1 MKITVLAGSPKGNKS
16 VTLQSVRWLE
26 RRFPEHHFVVHRIAQ
41 RIKVLENAPEA
52 FEEVLEDIRTADLV
66 LWAFPVYYFLVH
78 AHLKRFI
85 ELIFERGADK
95 AFTGQYSAAI
105 STSIHFYD
113 HTAHEYV
120 HGVSEDMGM
129 LWLGSFSAHMM
140 DLTSEK
146 KRKRLETFFRYR
158 VDQVAGQVP
167 VLPTYSPVKPHAF
180 EYHPGPLRGKTLD
193 GRGAPRAVV
202 LTDQTPGDGNLNAM
216 VERFVEVFPGPSE
229 VVNLHD
235 LDIKASCQG
244 CLQCAYDN
252 QCVYEGKDGFSD
264 FYRATVETADVLVF
278 AGSIKDRY
286 LSSRWKTYFDRTFFE
301 NHRPMLRDRQVLV
314 LVSGPLRQVSN
325 LREILTAYVEVQM
338 ANLVG
343 LVTDEVEG
351 SPSLDEVIDDLAQRA
366 VRYWEEDYNAPATFR
381 GEGGHKVFRDAVW
394 GWMRMPFVS
403 DHRTYKKTGLYD
415 FPHGN
420 WKSRLSNAVT
430 LPLLRSR
437 RVRKNVYPNLRQL
450 MVKRHVQ
457 IVEQT
462 VPRGERGGG
471 RNTA

>member
-26 RRFPEHHFVVHRIAQ
+26 RRFPEHEFVVHRIAQ
-41 RIKVLENAPEA
+41 RIKRVEADPEA
-52 FEEVLEDIRTADLV
+52 FEEVLRDIRTADLV

-85 ELIFERGADK
+85 EMVFEREGLD
-95 AFTGQYSAAI
+95 AFAGRYAAAI
-105 STSIHFYD
+105 STSIQFYD
-113 HTAHEYV
+113 HTAHEYI

-146 KRKRLETFFRYR
+146 KRKRLESFFQHRL
-158 VDQVAGQVP
+158 GQILGQAP
-167 VLPTYSPVKPHAF
+167 VLPTFSRVKTNGF
-180 EYHPGPLRGKTLD
+180 VYEPGPLPDPKFERA
-193 GRGAPRAVV
+193 GALRAVV
-202 LTDQTPGDGNLNAM
+202 VTDQTPADHNLEAM
-216 VERFVEVFPGPSE
+216 VDRFVEVFPGLVE

-244 CLQCAYDN
+244 CIQCAYDN

-264 FYRATVETADVLVF
+264 FYRTKVETADILLF
-278 AGSIKDRY
+278 AGAIKDRY
-286 LSSRWKTYFDRTFFE
+286 LSSLWKTYFDRTFFE
-301 NHRPMLRDRQVLV
+301 NHRPMLRDRQVL
-314 LVSGPLRQVSN
+314 LFLSGSLQQISN

-343 LVTDEVEG
+343 VVTDEVET
-351 SPSLDEVIDDLAQRA
+351 SSSLDAAIDDLAQRA
-366 VRYWEEDYNAPATFR
+366 LRYREDGYTAPPTFR
-381 GEGGHKVFRDAVW
+381 RVGGHKIFRDAVW

-403 DHRTYKKTGLYD
+403 DHRTYKKMGFYD
-415 FPHGN
+415 FPHRN
-420 WKSRLSNAVT
+420 WKSRFSNAIT
-430 LPLLRSR
+430 LPLLRSHR
-437 RVRKNVYPNLRQL
+437 MRKKVYPNLREL

-457 IVEQT
+457 IVEETQ
-462 VPRGERGGG
+462 PRNG
-471 RNTA
+471 RA